1 MLGVLTGLLSLLRT
15 VRILNSKRELG
26 VKPRDKVQL
35 PLDHLLADLT
45 LGQG

>member
-35 PLDHLLADLT
+35 RRRTDSARAARR
-45 LGQG
+45 